1 MIGIDII
8 KVDRIQA
15 MIERFGQKALLRFL
29 HESEIKQATSIQS
42 IAGYWAAKE
51 AIAKAL
57 QTGIGSKLSFK
68 DITIYK
74 IDGAPYFRLSQEKEQ
89 AFGIIQKALSITH
102 EKDYAIAVAV
112 VIRSSPTC
120 KS

>member
-1 MIGIDII
+1 MIGIDMVRI
-8 KVDRIQA
+8 DRIQK
-15 MIERFGQKALLRFL
+15 MIDRFGRKALERFL
-29 HESEIKQATSIQS
+29 HESEINEAKSVQS

-57 QTGIGSKLSFK
+57 QTGIGKQLSFK

-74 IDGAPYFRLSQEKEQ
+74 IDGAPHFRLSEEKER
-89 AFGIIQKALSITH
+89 AFGVTQKALSITH
-102 EKDYAIAVAV
+102 EAEYAIAVAV
-112 VIRSSPTC
+112 IVRSAPTG